1 MGKRG
6 YKEINLSNA
15 ELDWFYKRKTNSYDL
30 VENEYLLIKD
40 QTEEVV
46 DKYIWQ
52 KDNFRQIQYPTISND
67 FAGLVKPRNIYQLLG
82 IDMLQDQS
90 TKVKLVKGVYGSGKD
105 YLMLNQALNYLS
117 KGLFQKIVYI
127 RPNVTVANVPEI
139 GFLKGD
145 ISEKLAWTLGPLY
158 DKVGG
163 QEGVCRMMEQGLIEM
178 VPLLFIRGRSFENS
192 IIYVSEGQ
200 NITSEI
206 AKLIISRVGE
216 GSQLWINADNR
227 QTDNKAYEKDN
238 GIEKMISKLS
248 GNSLFGYVYL
258 PITERGPVANLANL
272 LDD

>member
-163 QEGVCRMMEQGLIEM
+163 QEGVYRMMEQGLIEM

>member
-1 MGKRG
+1 MGKKG

-163 QEGVCRMMEQGLIEM
+163 QEGVRRMMEQGLIEM